1 MNSLI
6 LPLIV
11 LAVIVLLV
19 AAFASTKRQVPLIAK
34 PLMTK
39 RERECI
45 VLLESMFP
53 NHRIHAQVAMN
64 ALVRTKAGLDKKQNV
79 SWRNKFD
86 RKVVDFVM
94 EERGSGDISAL
105 VELDDRTHNLE
116 KDRKRDLMTQAA
128 GYRTVR
134 IPPRTKLTEQAL
146 RPIFAEVAPTGNVAA
161 RKDHFGRRL
170 QTAG

>member
-1 MNSLI
+1 
-6 LPLIV
+6 
-11 LAVIVLLV
+11 
-19 AAFASTKRQVPLIAK
+19 
-34 PLMTK
+34 MTQ

-53 NHRIHAQVAMN
+53 EHRIHAQVAMN
-64 ALVRTKAGLDKKQNV
+64 ALIQTKAGLDNKRNT

-94 EERGSGDISAL
+94 EERGSGDIYAL

-116 KDRKRDLMTQAA
+116 KDRKRDTLTQAA

-146 RPIFAEVAPTGNVAA
+146 RPIFAEVPQSGADAA
-161 RKDHFGRRL
+161 KTSQFGRRL
-170 QTAG
+170 RASG